1 MDLGLYFDLSAIAK
15 TIPTSLF
22 GRISPENLGSVIS
35 NKASAIWKNHRK
47 EKRIQVKIIIE
58 ISWEN
63 IYKRHLEESQWFD
76 FFNRAY

>member
-47 EKRIQVKIIIE
+47 EKRIQV
-58 ISWEN
+58 WEN